1 MRKSKTFE
9 IVINLG
15 VFVFALIGV
24 MATAFGTSGMMGGSV
39 ILYYTIQS
47 NIWIGGICLV
57 YAILL
62 IAQSNHREIKITK
75 WLHIVKFVFIV
86 AITLTMVVFW
96 LLLAP
101 TLNSPSYLFSL
112 SNLFCHTLTPI
123 LALITFFI
131 FDTRHYYL
139 QMPEALYSLLTPVYY
154 LLFVF
159 IMSNLGVTFHTYRVP
174 YFFLDFYEFGW
185 FTRLTYSEV
194 YTFSSFGIFYWILII
209 LTFIF
214 LLGYVLAVFNLLIYR
229 LAHKKQ
235 A

>member
-9 IVINLG
+9 IVINFG

-24 MATAFGTSGMMGGSV
+24 LATAFGTSGMMGGSV

-47 NIWIGGICLV
+47 NIWIGGVCLV

-62 IAQSNHREIKITK
+62 ILQDYHKEIKISK

-123 LALITFFI
+123 LALITFLI
-131 FDTRHYYL
+131 FDARHYYS
-139 QMPEALYSLLTPVYY
+139 QMAEALYSLVTPVYY

-185 FTRLTYSEV
+185 FTSFIYSDV
-194 YTFSSFGIFYWILII
+194 YTFSSFGVFYWILII
-209 LTFIF
+209 LAFIL
-214 LLGYVLAVFNLLIYR
+214 LLGYILAVINLVIYR